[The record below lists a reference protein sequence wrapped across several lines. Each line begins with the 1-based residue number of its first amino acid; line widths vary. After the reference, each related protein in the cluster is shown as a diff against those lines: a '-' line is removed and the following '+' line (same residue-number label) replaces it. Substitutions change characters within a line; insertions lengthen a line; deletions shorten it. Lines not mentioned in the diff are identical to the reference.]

1 MKDPLEE
8 LISKNRDTFDH
19 WVPSDKVWDAIDAS
33 LPKAKQR
40 SLWNSVVLWRVAAM
54 LFLSVSVYLF
64 ATRPVS
70 VSAKKSEVAK
80 LQRDFTDQELFYN
93 DQIAEK
99 VAFIDDFENS
109 DEHDQFTQDFM
120 KLDAMYQVLREEM
133 KAKPSE
139 KVRDALILNM
149 LVRID
154 LLNQQ
159 IKKLEES
166 TRKPKSNEA
175 SI

>member
-1 MKDPLEE
+1 MSDSLNDFVK
-8 LISKNRDTFDH
+8 KNREAFDQRE
-19 WVPSDKVWDAIDAS
+19 PSDKVWNAIDQS
-33 LPKAKQR
+33 LPAMKQK
-40 SLWNSVVLWRVAAM
+40 SLWNSVVVWRVAAM
-54 LFLSVSVYLF
+54 LFLGLSIYLF
-64 ATRPVS
+64 VARPSS
-70 VSAKKSEVAK
+70 VVRKPEVAQM
-80 LQRDFTDQELFYN
+80 QREFSDQEMFYS

-99 VAFIDDFENS
+99 VAFIDDLNGTFA
-109 DEHDQFTQDFM
+109 DDQFTQDFQ

-133 KAKPSE
+133 KTRPTE

-159 IKKLEES
+159 IKRLEDANKKERPEQS
-166 TRKPKSNEA
+166 

>member
-1 MKDPLEE
+1 MKDPLKE

-19 WVPSDKVWDAIDAS
+19 RVPSDKIWDEIDAS

-40 SLWNSVVLWRVAAM
+40 SLWNSVVLWRVAAI

-64 ATRPVS
+64 APRPVS
-70 VSAKKSEVAK
+70 VSAKRSEVAK

-120 KLDAMYQVLREEM
+120 K
-133 KAKPSE
+133 
-139 KVRDALILNM
+139 
-149 LVRID
+149 
-154 LLNQQ
+154 
-159 IKKLEES
+159 
-166 TRKPKSNEA
+166 
-175 SI
+175 

>member
-1 MKDPLEE
+1 MSDSLKDF
-8 LISKNRDTFDH
+8 IKKNREAFDDQE
-19 WVPSDKVWDAIDAS
+19 PSEKIWNAIDQS
-33 LPKAKQR
+33 LPQTR
-40 SLWNSVVLWRVAAM
+40 QTSLWNSLVIWRVAAL
-54 LFLSVSVYLF
+54 LFLGLSVFLF
-64 ATRPVS
+64 TTRPGS
-70 VSAKKSEVAK
+70 MIRKGEVVQMQK
-80 LQRDFTDQELFYN
+80 EFSDQEMFYS

-99 VAFIDDFENS
+99 VAFIDDLDGALE
-109 DEHDQFTQDFM
+109 DEQFTQDFQ

-133 KAKPSE
+133 KSRPTE

-159 IKKLEES
+159 IKKMED
-166 TRKPKSNEA
+166 TKKKDRSNES

>member
-1 MKDPLEE
+1 MSDSLKNF
-8 LISKNRDTFDH
+8 INKNREEFDDRM
-19 WVPSDKVWDAIDAS
+19 PSEQVWSSIDQS
-33 LPKAKQR
+33 LPQMKQR
-40 SLWNSVVLWRVAAM
+40 SLWNSVVLWRVAAL
-54 LFLSVSVYLF
+54 LFFGLSVYLF
-64 ATRPVS
+64 V
-70 VSAKKSEVAK
+70 AKPKSTIKRGEVAQIQK
-80 LQRDFTDQELFYN
+80 EFSDQEMFYS

-99 VAFIDDFENS
+99 VAFIDDLNGAFA
-109 DEHDQFTQDFM
+109 DDQFTQDFQ

-133 KAKPSE
+133 KARPTE

-159 IKKLEES
+159 IKRLEDANKKNRSEES
-166 TRKPKSNEA
+166 